1 MSIDVYAVNKY
12 TVDELTVD
20 FKAVFRQYLKM
31 KILKKVPDA
40 RTLMAMNVQKIR
52 MQMGLSQE
60 RLAEMAG
67 FHRTYVSQVERSV
80 ANATT
85 DNIQK
90 LADVLSVPVARLF
103 EVQKGDSPES

>member
-1 MSIDVYAVNKY
+1 MNNR
-12 TVDELTVD
+12 E
-20 FKAVFRQYLKM
+20 Q
-31 KILKKVPDA
+31 VPSA
-40 RTLMAMNVQKIR
+40 RTLLATNVQKIR

-60 RLAEMAG
+60 KLAELAG

-90 LADVLSVPVARLF
+90 LADVLSVPVVRLF
-103 EVQKGDSPES
+103 ELPEDDK

>member
-1 MSIDVYAVNKY
+1 MNLY
-12 TVDELTVD
+12 TVEVWAVD
-20 FKAVFRQYLKM
+20 FRAVFRQPRDM
-31 KILKKVPDA
+31 KKLEKVPSA
-40 RTLMAMNVQKIR
+40 RTLLATNVQEIR
-52 MQMGLSQE
+52 IQMGLSQE
-60 RLAEMAG
+60 KLAEMAG

-103 EVQKGDSPES
+103 EA

>member
-1 MSIDVYAVNKY
+1 MNKQ
-12 TVDELTVD
+12 E
-20 FKAVFRQYLKM
+20 
-31 KILKKVPDA
+31 KVPVA
-40 RTLMAMNVQKIR
+40 RTLLATNVQKIR

-60 RLAEMAG
+60 KLAEMAG

-103 EVQKGDSPES
+103 EAQKRDSAGS